1 MDNIQK
7 SLLKNKN
14 WHEIVI
20 NKNFSSQS
28 KKMDINRLLNNLH
41 SKKIEK
47 KLFRKKLFI
56 TITGLI
62 FCLLYTSPSP
72 RDLSTSRMPSSA

>member
-28 KKMDINRLLNNLH
+28 KKIDINRLLNNLN

-62 FCLLYTSPSP
+62 LLYTFIVNPS
-72 RDLSTSRMPSSA
+72 L

>member
-28 KKMDINRLLNNLH
+28 KKMDINRLLNNLQ

-62 FCLLYTSPSP
+62 LLYTFIVNPS
-72 RDLSTSRMPSSA
+72 L

>member
-28 KKMDINRLLNNLH
+28 KKMDINRLLNNLN

-62 FCLLYTSPSP
+62 LLYTFIVNPS
-72 RDLSTSRMPSSA
+72 L

>member
-28 KKMDINRLLNNLH
+28 KKMDIL
-41 SKKIEK
+41 SQ
-47 KLFRKKLFI
+47 
-56 TITGLI
+56 
-62 FCLLYTSPSP
+62 
-72 RDLSTSRMPSSA
+72 RDSRGGIS

>member
-28 KKMDINRLLNNLH
+28 KKMDINNTIKNDIALIN
-41 SKKIEK
+41 I
-47 KLFRKKLFI
+47 LFI
-56 TITGLI
+56 L
-62 FCLLYTSPSP
+62 F
-72 RDLSTSRMPSSA
+72 

>member
-7 SLLKNKN
+7 SLLRNKN
-14 WHEIVI
+14 WHEIII

-62 FCLLYTSPSP
+62 LLYTFIVNPS
-72 RDLSTSRMPSSA
+72 L

>member
-47 KLFRKKLFI
+47 KLFRK
-56 TITGLI
+56 
-62 FCLLYTSPSP
+62 
-72 RDLSTSRMPSSA
+72 